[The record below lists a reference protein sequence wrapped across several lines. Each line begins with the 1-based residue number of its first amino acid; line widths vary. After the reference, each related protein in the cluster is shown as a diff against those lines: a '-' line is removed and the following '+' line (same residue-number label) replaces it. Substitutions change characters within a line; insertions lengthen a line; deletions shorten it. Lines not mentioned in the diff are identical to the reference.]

1 MTQILSALD
10 RVLQRY
16 TPDPFIIA
24 VLMTFLVGL
33 IAILATPSSPPQV
46 IDAWGTGLWKLLVFT
61 LQMAMILVGGYI
73 VASSPPVGAFL
84 QWVCSFVKT
93 PLMAIVITTLLSAI
107 AAWLNWGLGLVV
119 GAFIAVEMAKRVPKV
134 NYRLLVASSYSGF
147 LLWHGGLSGS
157 IPLVVATE
165 GNFSQQ
171 WIGSVI
177 PVEQTLFSSL
187 NLVAVLGLMILLPL
201 TNWLLYR
208 SVAEEESSLKPEPAQ
223 TRERPKDEAFL
234 DNHWWIPL
242 LLVLTA
248 GVYLL
253 LLVKQG
259 RFRLDL
265 NSMNFIFLFLG
276 MALHLH
282 SRSFLKSVNEA
293 AGKVGPLLI
302 QYPLYAGI
310 MGIMKD
316 TGLATSVSELFVE
329 LASKDTLNV
338 FVFYSAGLVNF
349 FVPSGGGQWAVQAP
363 VVTQAAATLGTDMS
377 STVMAV
383 AWGDAW
389 TNLAQ
394 PFWALPLLSIAGL
407 GAKDILGFT
416 LTHLFVSGAFL
427 TVLFLIF

>member
-1 MTQILSALD
+1 MTQLLSSLD
-10 RVLQRY
+10 RVLRRY

-24 VLMTFLVGL
+24 VLMTFIV
-33 IAILATPSSPPQV
+33 ALAATLSTQSTPPQV
-46 IDAWGTGLWKLLVFT
+46 IEAWGTGLWKLLVFT
-61 LQMAMILVGGYI
+61 LQMVMILIGGYI
-73 VASSPPVGAFL
+73 VASSPPVSAFL
-84 QWVCSFVKT
+84 KWICGFVKN
-93 PLMAIVITTLLSAI
+93 PASAVIVTTLISAT

-119 GAFIAVEMAKRVPKV
+119 GAFVAVEMAKRVPKV

-171 WIGSVI
+171 WIGSAL
-177 PVEQTLFSSL
+177 PVETTLFSTL
-187 NLVAVLGLMILLPL
+187 NIAAVLGLVILLPL

-208 SVAEEESSLKPEPAQ
+208 TV
-223 TRERPKDEAFL
+223 KDETSSFAAREAQATEQKADPTFL
-234 DNHWWIPL
+234 ENHWWVPL
-242 LLVLTA
+242 GLVLIA
-248 GVYLL
+248 GVYLMI
-253 LLVKQG
+253 LVKHD
-259 RFRLDL
+259 RFHLDL
-265 NSMNFIFLFLG
+265 NTMNFIFLFLG
-276 MALHLH
+276 LGLHMN
-282 SRSFLKSVNEA
+282 SKSFLNSVNEA

-316 TGLATSVSELFVE
+316 TGLAAEVSELFVE
-329 LASKDTLNV
+329 LSSKDTLSL
-338 FVFYSAGLVNF
+338 FVFYSAGVVNF

-363 VVTQAAATLGTDMS
+363 IVTQAASTLGTDMP
-377 STVMAV
+377 TTIMAV

-416 LTHLFVSGAFL
+416 LTHLFVSGAYL
-427 TVLFLIF
+427 SLLFLVL